1 MVFSH
6 QKTRQERLFYK
17 PLTWRLTRVVCRLNL
32 LTDQW
37 AIFLKHEKFPMTFL
51 ISSFSYLKMRSANI
65 FMTTI
70 DWKRDDPLL
79 PKTPVHQG
87 PHHSPMSIWKVG
99 KFWVTALHMVSC
111 AVCAGTS
118 QSETP
123 GHVGEVVNTVVL
135 LCSRKRGL
143 SPHCPFSAP
152 LLALECPMPWLLSPL
167 LGLSPKVCASAFM
180 GSNPTLRPGKE
191 SYRWTVVHPLFRLCW
206 Q

>member
-1 MVFSH
+1 M
-6 QKTRQERLFYK
+6 
-17 PLTWRLTRVVCRLNL
+17 VCRLNL

-37 AIFLKHEKFPMTFL
+37 AIFLKHGKFPMTFL
-51 ISSFSYLKMRSANI
+51 ISNFSYLKMRSANI

-70 DWKRDDPLL
+70 DWKRGDPLL

-87 PHHSPMSIWKVG
+87 PHHSLMSIWKVG

-118 QSETP
+118 QSETL
-123 GHVGEVVNTVVL
+123 GHVGEVVNTVIL
-135 LCSRKRGL
+135 LCSRKLGL
-143 SPHCPFSAP
+143 SPHSPFSAP

-167 LGLSPKVCASAFM
+167 LGLSPRSVCQCLHGVKPNTPPCS
-180 GSNPTLRPGKE
+180 KE